1 MCDVFF
7 LGDHGLFVSLWTV
20 FAVSK
25 YFEYIYMSHG
35 GVKASSSK
43 RAPFNYFK
51 NDRKKK
57 TLRKKTKTKKTTKEL
72 QPVMQIAT

>member
-57 TLRKKTKTKKTTKEL
+57 HSGKKPKQKNRPKSFNL
-72 QPVMQIAT
+72 